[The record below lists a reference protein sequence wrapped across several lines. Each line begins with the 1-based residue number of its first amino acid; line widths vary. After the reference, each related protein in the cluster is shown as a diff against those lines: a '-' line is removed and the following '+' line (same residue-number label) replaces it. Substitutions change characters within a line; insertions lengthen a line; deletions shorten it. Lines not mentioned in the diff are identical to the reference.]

1 MPLRMVRNIGIMAHI
16 DAGKTTTTERF
27 LFYTGRKHRIG
38 NVDEGTATMDWMEQ
52 EKERGIT
59 ITSAAT
65 TCFWKHF
72 RINII
77 DTPGHVD
84 FTIEVERSLRVLDGA
99 VAVFDVCSGVEPQSE
114 TVWRQADRYGVPRI
128 AFLNKM
134 DKIGAD
140 FDMSVESIRKKL
152 GAHPLPLQIPI
163 GAEETFRGV
172 VDLVAMKALYWDNED
187 GTVTHEDG
195 IPDELA
201 DKAQE
206 MHEDL
211 LAKLSSYDETIMDL
225 YLEGETIPL
234 ELIKRSIRKATI
246 AYDYVPVLCGSA
258 FRNKGMQPVI
268 DAVCDFLP
276 SPLELPP
283 VEGILDDDFVLLD
296 PDENGPFAAL
306 AFKII
311 ADPFVGRL
319 TYFRVYS
326 GKLSKGSYV
335 LNVNK
340 DRKERVSR
348 LIYMH
353 ADKREDVDMV
363 RAGEIVAA
371 IGLKSTTT
379 GDTISDESRP
389 VLLEKMDF
397 PEPVIQIA
405 IEPETKNDQDK
416 LGKGLA
422 ALTEEDPTLRTW
434 VDDETGQ
441 TILSGMGELHLEI
454 IVDRLRREFGANVRV
469 GQPHVSYRES
479 IHDTVTQEGKYIR
492 QSGGKGQ
499 YGHVKIRLEPLE
511 QGKGFEFADA
521 IVGGVIPREF
531 IPAVK
536 NGIMEALQD
545 GVLAGYPVV
554 DIKATLIDGTYHEV
568 DSSEIA
574 FKIAGS
580 MAFKAAM
587 KKAGPYLLE
596 PIMTVEITTPEEYMG
611 DIIGDMNTRRGRLE
625 GFDNRGNARI
635 IHAKVPLSELFG
647 YATTLRSLS
656 QGRATQVIQFSH
668 YQEMDSRTTEKIL
681 KH

>member
-1 MPLRMVRNIGIMAHI
+1 MIRNIGIMAHI

-27 LFYTGRKHRIG
+27 LFYTGRKHKMG
-38 NVDEGTATMDWMEQ
+38 SVDDGTATMDWMEQ

-65 TCFWKHF
+65 TCFWKDF

-163 GAEETFRGV
+163 GAEEHFRGV
-172 VDLVAMKALYWDNED
+172 VDLLTLQAIYWDNED
-187 GTVTHEDG
+187 GTISHSEA
-195 IPDELA
+195 IPEALV

-211 LAKLSSYDETIMDL
+211 LAKLSSYDESIMNY
-225 YLEGETIPL
+225 YLEGEPVPI
-234 ELIKRSIRKATI
+234 ELLKAAVRKATI

-258 FRNKGMQPVI
+258 YRNKGMQPVI
-268 DAVCDFLP
+268 DAVCDYLP
-276 SPLELPP
+276 SPMDLPP
-283 VEGILDDDFVLLD
+283 VEGIQDDELVFLD
-296 PDENGPFAAL
+296 PDETGPFTAL
-306 AFKII
+306 TFKII

-326 GKLSKGSYV
+326 GRLNKGSYV

-340 DRKERVSR
+340 NRKERVSR

-353 ADKREDVDMV
+353 ADKREDVDQV
-363 RAGEIVAA
+363 RAGDIVAA
-371 IGLKSTTT
+371 IGLKFTTT
-379 GDTISDESRP
+379 GDTIANESKP
-389 VLLEKMDF
+389 VLLEKIDF

-405 IEPETKNDQDK
+405 IEPETKNDQDR

-422 ALTEEDPTLRTW
+422 SLTEEDPTLRTW
-434 VDDETGQ
+434 VDEETGQ

-454 IVDRLRREFGANVRV
+454 IVDRLRREFAANVRV

-479 IHDTVTQEGKYIR
+479 IHDLVVQEGKYIR

-499 YGHVKIRLEPLE
+499 YGHVKIRLEPLP
-511 QGKGFEFADA
+511 QGTGFEFVNA
-521 IVGGVIPREF
+521 IIGGVIPKEF

-536 NGIMEALQD
+536 MGIEEALQD

-554 DIKATLIDGTYHEV
+554 DLKATLIDGTYHEV

-580 MAFKAAM
+580 MAFKSAM
-587 KKAGPYLLE
+587 KKANPYLLE
-596 PIMTVEITTPEEYMG
+596 PIMNVEITTPEEYMG
-611 DIIGDMNTRRGRLE
+611 DIIGDLNTRRGRLE
-625 GFDNRGNARI
+625 GFDSRGNARI
-635 IHAKVPLSELFG
+635 IHSKVPLAELFG

-668 YQEMDSRTTEKIL
+668 YQEMDSRTSEKIL
-681 KH
+681 R